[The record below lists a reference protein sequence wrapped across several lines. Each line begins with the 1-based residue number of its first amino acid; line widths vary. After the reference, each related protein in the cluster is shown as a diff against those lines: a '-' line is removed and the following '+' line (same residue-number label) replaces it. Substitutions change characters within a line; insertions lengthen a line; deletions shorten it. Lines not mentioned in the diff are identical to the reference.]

1 MRPAERKIITEA
13 IRWWKRKKS
22 IEWNEVFH
30 LKNPKINCVTESEKR
45 LAESVVR
52 LLKLK

>member
-1 MRPAERKIITEA
+1 MRLAERKVITEA
-13 IRWWKRKKS
+13 IKWWKRKKHS
-22 IEWNEVFH
+22 EWNEILH